1 MSNRQS
7 REDIIRWIFIGI
19 IVLILLMRFLP
30 VFRFLLGILLIVA
43 LAGLVGGGIWYLV
56 VKRKKDRVY
65 AASTEGQIARRIA
78 FCEVEMEL
86 QEAEIEEIQE
96 NIEELEAQLTGGTEI
111 APQNRRESETLIR
124 AFRSQLELRRSKI
137 AFYEACTHK
146 LEAILHNHRLTSD
159 LEVKKKKL
167 ERLRENNFEELA
179 KLETLRSDL
188 EMETLYLDT
197 IDRLS
202 SRIQDTNTVDD
213 AEVLQKELEKM
224 MKEIEH

>member
-7 REDIIRWIFIGI
+7 REDMLRWIFIGV
-19 IVLILLMRFLP
+19 IVLILLMRLIP
-30 VFRFLLGILLIVA
+30 VFRFLLTILLIAAVV
-43 LAGLVGGGIWYLV
+43 GLVGGAIWYFA
-56 VKRKKDRVY
+56 VKRKRDKAY
-65 AASTEGQIARRIA
+65 EASTEGQIARRIA
-78 FCEVEMEL
+78 FCKTEMEQ
-86 QEAEIEEIQE
+86 QETEIAEIQE
-96 NIEELEAQLTGGTEI
+96 NIGELEAQLKSGNEI
-111 APQNRRESETLIR
+111 APQNQRESETLIR
-124 AFRSQLELRRSKI
+124 AFRSQLELRRSKV
-137 AFYEACTHK
+137 AFYEAATRK

-202 SRIQDTNTVDD
+202 NRIQDTNTVDD
-213 AEVLQKELEKM
+213 AEILQKELEKM
-224 MKEIEH
+224 MREIEH